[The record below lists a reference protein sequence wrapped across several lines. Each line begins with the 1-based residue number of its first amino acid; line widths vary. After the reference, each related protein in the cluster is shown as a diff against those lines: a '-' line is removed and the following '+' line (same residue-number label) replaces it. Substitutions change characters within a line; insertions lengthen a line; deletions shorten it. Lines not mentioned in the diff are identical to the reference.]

1 LSLAEFQF
9 TFQKAEIKGIPFTAA
24 GTIRLKDK
32 VLSINSGAF
41 SYQKYTFDNI
51 NAAYDIGAQNLE
63 YSLNARIVIAE
74 KLLSTLIKGSGAIEG
89 SVLDT
94 EALHVARISGEL
106 SQGQFNA
113 ADIDPISY
121 AFSIDG
127 KNLAITLSQAD
138 GATAHASIRDMADF
152 ELTLDNFFGM
162 RGSAKGTMQDND
174 VQADVNLDG
183 VDLSFLQIFISPE
196 DIKDLKGSGSASMHF
211 AGDISDPRI
220 DGKILLDN
228 VSLSSNVYLFERVEP
243 FNAELTISEGII
255 ELRPTI
261 VGIGMGRVSVAATAS
276 LARWTIGEIKAFIS
290 TVDNDSVRFKG
301 TIGGLTTKDISL
313 KADLRAS
320 ISQTNL
326 EVGGNIFFENG
337 SLEVNPAGFIVPE
350 ATSPSAL
357 PVSLNLVLTFGKNVE
372 LYLPSQDIPLVKGM
386 VSPNSALNILFDEAS
401 GALSVNGSVQ
411 LRSGYVFYLLRNFF
425 IKQCSIDFAENETKF
440 NPLITI
446 TAELREPIQDEI
458 LTITLSADRA
468 PLENFNPRL
477 SSLPPK
483 SEIEL
488 LAILG
493 GGLTLSESSDNAPLT
508 LREAAIASSE
518 FLTQNSL
525 FRSFEQR
532 VQRALGIDVLYIRSS
547 FIQRWLLD
555 ITDRTQSD
563 LSPLSAY
570 LTGTEL
576 FAGKYITDS
585 AFAHFSLRMAHD
597 PLEMTGSLQLDS
609 EFGLELES
617 PFGLLQ
623 WSMSVGDKGTPLNNQ
638 TLSLSWRINY

>member
-1 LSLAEFQF
+1 VYPEVEVSGTIDAKGADFILNNVEYAGQQLKGSLNVIYSSLTNPLENMQALYSFSSIDDERANIEGTIQAIEGKITAAITRASLPIERFISPSLNIVGDLQLQGTASIYVPKDGSIGWDNLSLAEFQF

-89 SVLDT
+89 PILDT
-94 EALHVARISGEL
+94 EALHAARISGEL

-152 ELTLDNFFGM
+152 ELTIDKLFGVI
-162 RGSAKGTMQDND
+162 GSAKGTIQDND
-174 VQADVNLDG
+174 VQADVNLDE

-196 DIKDLKGSGSASMHF
+196 DIKDLKGSGSASLHIE
-211 AGDISDPRI
+211 GDISDPRI

-228 VSLSSNVYLFERVEP
+228 VSLASNVYLFEQVGP

-261 VGIGMGRVSVAATAS
+261 VGIGMGKVSVAATAN

-350 ATSPSAL
+350 ATSPPAL
-357 PVSLNLVLTFGKNVE
+357 PISLNLALTFGKNVE
-372 LYLPSQDIPLVKGM
+372 LYLPSQDIPLVRGM
-386 VSPNSALNILFDEAS
+386 ASPNSALNILYDEAS

-425 IKQCSIDFAENETKF
+425 IKQCSIDFAENQTKF

-477 SSLPPK
+477 SSLP
-483 SEIEL
+483 
-488 LAILG
+488 
-493 GGLTLSESSDNAPLT
+493 
-508 LREAAIASSE
+508 
-518 FLTQNSL
+518 
-525 FRSFEQR
+525 QR
-532 VQRALGIDVLYIRSS
+532 V
-547 FIQRWLLD
+547 
-555 ITDRTQSD
+555 
-563 LSPLSAY
+563 
-570 LTGTEL
+570 
-576 FAGKYITDS
+576 K
-585 AFAHFSLRMAHD
+585 
-597 PLEMTGSLQLDS
+597 
-609 EFGLELES
+609 
-617 PFGLLQ
+617 
-623 WSMSVGDKGTPLNNQ
+623 LN
-638 TLSLSWRINY
+638 S